1 MDENVSGAFDEQ
13 EYLEDKLDGLL
24 EEQSDLETS
33 LGKHEYEEE
42 R

>member
-13 EYLEDKLDGLL
+13 EYLEDKLDTLL
-24 EEQSDLETS
+24 EEQHDLETA
-33 LGKHEYEEE
+33 LNKLEYEEE